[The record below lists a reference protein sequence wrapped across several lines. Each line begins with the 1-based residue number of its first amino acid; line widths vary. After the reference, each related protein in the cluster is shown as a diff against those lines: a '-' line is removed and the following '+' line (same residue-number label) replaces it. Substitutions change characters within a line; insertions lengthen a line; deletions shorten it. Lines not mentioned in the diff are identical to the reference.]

1 MKNKLIIIPA
11 VIIVALLMVP
21 LPVVV
26 INVMYVIALASS
38 ITILVVELARKR
50 LWKGLPSIVLTETL
64 FILVC
69 SISSTRNILT
79 TKTFEEQN
87 PVLNLVHLNYIVAII
102 LAFILIGVMLFIVMK
117 GTVRVAVAAARFC
130 LDGMNQRLFDIDSR
144 FKCNEISKEESEIEK
159 RILREEIDFYSNL
172 DGSARFLSGTAKT
185 VSYIYLVS
193 IIGGTVIGVFQNS
206 LSLKEASN
214 IYSSVVFFNLL
225 FCMLPIL
232 VMAFVIGAAAS
243 EKIKIIEKESK
254 FDNEK
259 VMEGNPEVKKKLQ
272 ELQESMLANQEKEN
286 NE

>member
-26 INVMYVIALASS
+26 NVMYVIALASS
-38 ITILVVELARKR
+38 ITILVVKLARKS
-50 LWKGLPSIVLTETL
+50 LWKGLPSIVLTETV

-102 LAFILIGVMLFIVMK
+102 LAFILIGVMIFIVMK

-159 RILREEIDFYSNL
+159 RILREEIDFYSYL

-193 IIGGTVIGVFQNS
+193 IIGGTLIGVFQNS